1 MTPLEFLYYIG
12 YSLDK
17 RYKLKHQKRLPHKV
31 ISIGNITVGGTG
43 KTPATIAIAEEAKKR
58 GFQPIILTRGYKGK
72 AKGPCLVNA
81 SSVERQASSVENQR
95 SVAQRITHHA
105 SRLYGDEPIL
115 MAERLQDV
123 PIVKCSDRYEGG
135 KFAIENLKS
144 QISNPKSQILFIL
157 DDGFQH
163 RQLHRDVD
171 IVLIDGENPFGNR
184 RMLPIGPMREPLNEL
199 KRADIFVVT
208 KTPLHSPLTKGGIRG
223 GLLNELKE
231 INPSA
236 PVYVSVYRIH
246 KVRALDGNEYPVE
259 MLMDKK
265 IYAFCG
271 IANPESFKQT
281 VLSLYG
287 KLSGFKAYRDHHRYS
302 ESDVLYLQNQCKT
315 LNCDFLLA
323 TEKDMVK
330 IREIKVEVQ
339 DAKEL
344 LNNILCMEIGF
355 AAETAFFNELFKNIP

>member
-17 RYKLKHQKRLPHKV
+17 RLKLKRQKRLPYPV
-31 ISIGNITVGGTG
+31 ISIGNMTVGGTG

-58 GFQPIILTRGYKGK
+58 GLQPIILTRGYRGK
-72 AKGPCLVNA
+72 EKGPCFVNA
-81 SSVERQASSVENQR
+81 SSVESQASSVENQR

-115 MAERLQDV
+115 MAERLQAV

-135 KFAIENLKS
+135 IFALNSITPSLH
-144 QISNPKSQILFIL
+144 NPIVFIL

-184 RMLPIGPMREPLNEL
+184 RMLPAGTLREPLKEL
-199 KRADIFVVT
+199 KRADRFVIT
-208 KTPLHSPLTKGGIRG
+208 KLKNET
-223 GLLNELKE
+223 LLNELKG
-231 INPSA
+231 INPDA
-236 PVYVSVYRIH
+236 PVYVSGYRIR
-246 KVRALDGNEYPVE
+246 KVMDMDGNEYPVE
-259 MLMDKK
+259 MLRDKK

-330 IREIKVEVQ
+330 IKEIQNANFKIQ
-339 DAKEL
+339 I
-344 LNNILCMEIGF
+344 NNILYLAIDFCVEP
-355 AAETAFFNELFKNIP
+355 EFFDEVFKNIT

>member
-17 RYKLKHQKRLPHKV
+17 RYKLKHQKRLPYKV

-72 AKGPCLVNA
+72 AKGPCLVQKSEVRSQKSEVKENA
-81 SSVERQASSVENQR
+81 
-95 SVAQRITHHA
+95 TD
-105 SRLYGDEPIL
+105 LYGDEPVL
-115 MAERLQDV
+115 MAGRLQDV
-123 PIVKCSDRYEGG
+123 PIVKCSDRYEGSM
-135 KFAIENLKS
+135 FAIENLNS
-144 QISNPKSQILFIL
+144 QLPNPKSQILFIL

-171 IVLIDGENPFGNR
+171 IVLIDGENSFGNR

-208 KTPLHSPLTKGGIRG
+208 KTPLQSPLTKGGIRG
-223 GLLNELKE
+223 VLLNELKE

-236 PVYVSVYRIH
+236 PVYFSEYRTH
-246 KVRALDGNEYPVE
+246 KVRDLDGNEYPVE
-259 MLMDKK
+259 MLRDKK